1 MLFKMMI
8 HQKWKLVMDK
18 EMKSLEL
25 NDKFKLIDLPEPS
38 KLVSGKCMYSI
49 REDPDNPSFKAR
61 FETSWPTIC
70 IESIITLR
78 QLAVNYG
85 LVVHQ
90 INVKSAYL
98 YARIDCDIYVCQP
111 KGYEVLNKKDKPM
124 VLKLNK
130 YLYGFK

>member
-1 MLFKMMI
+1 MMI
-8 HQKWKLVMDK
+8 HQKWKLAMDK

-25 NDKFKLIDLPEPS
+25 NDKFKLIEGS
-38 KLVSGKCMYSI
+38 KLVSGKCMYFI

-85 LVVHQ
+85 LVAHQ